1 MTCFIFLE
9 PALIDEISWLW
20 HGQLASK
27 ILRFNGQ
34 FLLIFSL
41 THDSRS
47 GWVNDD
53 ITMWRS
59 LSQVRIS
66 YQLPPS
72 FRRGSPSKS
81 VTSTMSIINN
91 LDEFVTPWFISTSL
105 LMTREKYAFVELVD
119 LPSLSGTPDDS
130 SHEYAMTSV
139 MPTTLQG
146 IPPTAAN
153 WSSSFLSR
161 FRALSTTSVSQQQQR
176 ERSFINKPAKKT
188 CCLINEVLLRQTP
201 FGRAVLWRR
210 RLRRVMHLQ
219 PPLRFFRY
227 RSGPLLR
234 SLRAA

>member
-1 MTCFIFLE
+1 MTQGRGGSTMTSPCGDRCLKCVYLTNFLPLFGE
-9 PALIDEISWLW
+9 ARRQNLW
-20 HGQLASK
+20 RQPCQSST
-27 ILRFNGQ
+27 IWT
-34 FLLIFSL
+34 SL
-41 THDSRS
+41 WRHDSSRPRCWWPERS
-47 GWVNDD
+47 
-53 ITMWRS
+53 M
-59 LSQVRIS
+59 
-66 YQLPPS
+66 
-72 FRRGSPSKS
+72 
-81 VTSTMSIINN
+81 
-91 LDEFVTPWFISTSL
+91 L
-105 LMTREKYAFVELVD
+105 LLNPGDASHKY
-119 LPSLSGTPDDS
+119 T
-130 SHEYAMTSV
+130 MTSV

-176 ERSFINKPAKKT
+176 ERSFINKPAKET

-201 FGRAVLWRR
+201 FGRAILWRR